1 VPAPSVKVKRCQ
13 GLQCYSGA
21 VISAELT
28 LSEMAPGGEAVGRR
42 DDGLVVFVAGGAPGD
57 RVEVALAAPRKGYAH
72 GQLLRV
78 LSPGAERVEPAC
90 PLAAPERCGGCP
102 LMAVARPGQL
112 RAKESWVRRALR
124 KLPATILPILA
135 PTPELGYRLRA
146 RLEVRHG
153 RLGFAGSRS
162 HNSVDIARCPVLV
175 PALEQALFAGCAPL
189 AGLLGEGATV
199 QGLAGRSSVQ
209 LAVRF
214 GAGAQR
220 RAARAKLD
228 ELVQRQM
235 VDCVLY
241 EEDAPGPVV
250 ALGDDD
256 GSGWGP
262 FFSTADGFAQPSA
275 PGHSLLP
282 RLVAEAALAPP
293 SPASPRIL
301 ELFSGSGN
309 LSRALRPGV
318 TVLHCVEGEPQAAAR
333 ARALFAGDAAVTVE
347 ARPVEAAL
355 RTLVAAGAS
364 FDVIVLDP
372 PRTGA
377 REAMPLLAR
386 LGAQRIVYVSCD
398 PMTLGRDLGELSGL
412 GYVARTV
419 QPIDL
424 TPHAAHVESLAIAER
439 G

>member
-1 VPAPSVKVKRCQ
+1 
-13 GLQCYSGA
+13 

-42 DDGLVVFVAGGAPGD
+42 DDGLVVFVAGGTPGD
-57 RVEVALAAPRKGYAH
+57 RVEVALTPPRKGYAH

-78 LSPGAERVEPAC
+78 LSPGADRVEPAC
-90 PLAAPERCGGCP
+90 PLAVPERCGGCP
-102 LMAVARPGQL
+102 LLAVARPAQL
-112 RAKESWVRRALR
+112 RAKESWVARALR

-135 PTPELGYRLRA
+135 PTPDLGYRLRA

-153 RLGFAGSRS
+153 RLGFAGARS
-162 HNSVDIARCPVLV
+162 NSSVDIASCPVLV
-175 PALEQALFAGCAPL
+175 PALERALFGGCAPL
-189 AGLLGEGATV
+189 AALLGEGATV
-199 QGLAGRSSVQ
+199 QGLAGLPSPSSGVQ

-214 GAGAQR
+214 GRGAQR
-220 RAARAKLD
+220 PAAQASLD
-228 ELVQRQM
+228 QLIRLHV

-241 EEDAPGPVV
+241 EEEGGSAAV
-250 ALGDDD
+250 ALGSDSD
-256 GSGWGP
+256 WGP

-275 PGHSLLP
+275 AGHSLLP
-282 RLVAEAALAPP
+282 RLVAEAAFAAPSLA
-293 SPASPRIL
+293 SARVL

-309 LSRALRPGV
+309 LSRALRPAAKA
-318 TVLHCVEGEPQAAAR
+318 LHCVEGDPRAAAR
-333 ARALFAGDAAVTVE
+333 AQALFAGDAAVTVE

-355 RTLVAAGAS
+355 RTLVSKGAS

-377 REAMPLLAR
+377 REAVPLLAQ

-398 PMTLGRDLGELSGL
+398 PMTLGRDLGELSGH
-412 GYVARTV
+412 GYLARTV

-439 G
+439 SRERV